1 MNHDPMQPKDEW
13 QFPSWAG
20 RGLSEWTV
28 KALLANGVE
37 EPERLLFMSEA
48 QIKVIPGSQDS
59 LGATEED
66 PDSCAVTCRV

>member
-20 RGLSEWTV
+20 RGLSEWAV

-48 QIKVIPGSQDS
+48 QIKVIPGIGKVSMSDIAS
-59 LGATEED
+59 YRARFL
-66 PDSCAVTCRV
+66 R